1 MRILTRSLWAVA
13 AVMLALASCREEYRQ
28 FRTENVVLGFS
39 QDTIRFD
46 TLLTGHTSITKR
58 LMVRN
63 PYKEA
68 VRIDRI
74 YLKGGENSRF
84 RINVS
89 GNTELEQYG
98 VVIGGRDSLF
108 VFVNTVIDVRN
119 QDNPFEIVDAIGF
132 EVENSKP
139 REVVLT
145 AWGQDARYWKSDR
158 ATRVPFHDPG
168 MFNPDA
174 DSLSFSYFDYDPAL
188 HRFDEDGK
196 PIVIYGYLA
205 VKEGETLLI
214 PAGTR
219 LYFAAQ
225 SGIWV
230 RKGARLQIAGALGQE
245 VMMTSIRQDG
255 DYKNTAGQWGR
266 IWLDAES
273 GPHEVDYA
281 CLRNGQTAFWLD
293 SCAATQGGLDIRN
306 TRVEN
311 MSSYGIFSNGNR
323 VKGENLCFA
332 GAQASLYLHK
342 GGNYEFVHCTFAN
355 YAYTGGYGGS
365 RALVLSDYVYTPTGE
380 TQRFPL
386 ERALFANSSFTGYS
400 DQQIRVDLSGQV
412 EEYPQVS
419 FDHCLVGLR
428 PVPEDNPW
436 FVSCIWNE
444 NPLFKNVEAYNF
456 EIDTAGSPLVGKGEP
471 AYLAGTC
478 RQDIL
483 GRERL
488 VPPTIGAYEFARLSL
503 SLHGFKIGL

>member
-1 MRILTRSLWAVA
+1 MKRMRIFTRSLLAVA
-13 AVMLALASCREEYRQ
+13 AVMLSLASCREEYRH
-28 FRTENVVLGFS
+28 FRTENVALGFS

-74 YLKGGENSRF
+74 YLKGGQNSRF

-89 GNTELEQYG
+89 GNTDLEQYG

-119 QDNPFEIVDAIGF
+119 QDNPFEIADAIGF

-139 REVVLT
+139 QQVVLT
-145 AWGQDARYWKSDR
+145 AWGQDAHYWKSDR
-158 ATRVPFHDPG
+158 SVRVPFFDPG

-174 DSLSFSYFDYDPAL
+174 DSITLSYFDYDPSR
-188 HRFDEDGK
+188 HRFDEDAK

-219 LYFAAQ
+219 LYFAPQ

-230 RKGARLQIAGALGQE
+230 RKGAKLQIAGELGQE
-245 VMMTSIRQDG
+245 VRMTGIRQDG
-255 DYKNTAGQWGR
+255 DYRNMAGQWGR

-281 CLRNGQTAFWLD
+281 YLRNGQTAFWLD
-293 SCAATQGGLDIRN
+293 SCVVTQGGLNIRN

-311 MSSYGIFSNGNR
+311 MSSYGVFSNANR

-332 GAQASLYLHK
+332 EAQASLYLYK

-355 YAYTGGYGGS
+355 YSYHGGYGGS
-365 RALVLSDYVYTPTGE
+365 RALFLSDYDHTPTGE
-380 TQRFPL
+380 VQRFPL
-386 ERALFANSSFTGYS
+386 ERVLFANSTFTGIS
-400 DQQIRVDLSGQV
+400 DQQIRVDLSGRV
-412 EEYPQVS
+412 EEYPQVL
-419 FDHCLVGLR
+419 FDHCLVYLK
-428 PVPEDNPW
+428 PAPENHPW
-436 FVSCIWNE
+436 FDSCIWNAK
-444 NPLFKNVEAYNF
+444 PLFRDAENYNF
-456 EIDTAGSPLVGKGEP
+456 EVDTAASALVGKASA
-471 AYLAGTC
+471 AYLSGTC
-478 RQDIL
+478 LQDIR
-483 GRERL
+483 GKERRT
-488 VPPTIGAYEFARLSL
+488 PPTIGAYEF
-503 SLHGFKIGL
+503 